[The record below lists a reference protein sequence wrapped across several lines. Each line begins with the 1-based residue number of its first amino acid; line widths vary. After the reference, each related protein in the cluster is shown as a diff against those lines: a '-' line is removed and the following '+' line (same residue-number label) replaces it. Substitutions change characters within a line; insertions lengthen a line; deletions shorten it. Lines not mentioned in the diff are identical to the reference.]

1 MFPHWKYTLFGP
13 RTFNPIAEP
22 NSIKRKKSVC
32 DCVSVRGRSVACLPA
47 WLLGVLAESSET
59 SVKKKEEQKEGSS
72 SSSSNCRRARAT
84 YERLT
89 HIAAEGRR
97 RQRQRRQG
105 QDLLENVTV
114 LSNVRRRIVEDC
126 ANAQQLVRVNVC
138 VLVCA
143 RLRLHINKNNN
154 SSRRRLI
161 ECFYFL
167 SAVFP
172 PPPTLLLIL
181 FTRYRLSHRNLA
193 QLIIRYQLFGA
204 VQL

>member
-1 MFPHWKYTLFGP
+1 M
-13 RTFNPIAEP
+13 
-22 NSIKRKKSVC
+22 
-32 DCVSVRGRSVACLPA
+32 
-47 WLLGVLAESSET
+47 
-59 SVKKKEEQKEGSS
+59 
-72 SSSSNCRRARAT
+72 
-84 YERLT
+84 
-89 HIAAEGRR
+89 
-97 RQRQRRQG
+97 
-105 QDLLENVTV
+105 TV
-114 LSNVRRRIVEDC
+114 LSSVRRRIVEDC

-143 RLRLHINKNNN
+143 RLRLHINNKNSS

>member
-1 MFPHWKYTLFGP
+1 ML
-13 RTFNPIAEP
+13 
-22 NSIKRKKSVC
+22 VC
-32 DCVSVRGRSVACLPA
+32 VVGRLLACLLG
-47 WLLGVLAESSET
+47 LLGVLAESSET

-72 SSSSNCRRARAT
+72 SSNCRRARAT

-89 HIAAEGRR
+89 HIPAEGRR
-97 RQRQRRQG
+97 RQRRRRQG
-105 QDLLENVTV
+105 QDFLENVTV
-114 LSNVRRRIVEDC
+114 LSSVRRRIVEDC
-126 ANAQQLVRVNVC
+126 ANAQQLVRVYVC

-143 RLRLHINKNNN
+143 RLRLHINNN

>member
-1 MFPHWKYTLFGP
+1 M
-13 RTFNPIAEP
+13 
-22 NSIKRKKSVC
+22 C
-32 DCVSVRGRSVACLPA
+32 DFVSVRGRSVACLPA

-59 SVKKKEEQKEGSS
+59 SVKKKKEQKEG

-97 RQRQRRQG
+97 RQRRRRQR
-105 QDLLENVTV
+105 QDLLGNVTV
-114 LSNVRRRIVEDC
+114 LSSVRRRIVEDC
-126 ANAQQLVRVNVC
+126 ANAEQLVRVYVC
-138 VLVCA
+138 VWVCA
-143 RLRLHINKNNN
+143 RLRLHINNNN
-154 SSRRRLI
+154 ISSSRRRLI

-167 SAVFP
+167 SDVFP
-172 PPPTLLLIL
+172 PPPTQLLIL